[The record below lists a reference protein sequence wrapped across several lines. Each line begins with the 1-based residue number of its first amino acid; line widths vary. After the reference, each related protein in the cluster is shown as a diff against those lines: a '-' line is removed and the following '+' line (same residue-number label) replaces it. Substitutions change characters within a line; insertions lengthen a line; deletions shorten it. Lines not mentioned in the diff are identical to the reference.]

1 MSAAKEYLAHSFFLL
16 ICSLLLSGCMSQQ
29 IANTRHIDAAVS
41 KHASSTEQTPKQ
53 LCETASVAISQA
65 HRAELQRYA
74 PLHLKQAN
82 NSLSDGLKAI
92 KSSDKLKVE
101 EGARHCIKASQL
113 IENGEQTAERVKDA
127 LTDSI
132 DQLAML
138 KQVDSQKKFADDII
152 DSEEELIE
160 LAETIEAGKMDQ
172 AMKDQADLLKE
183 MQELEIEIVT
193 YNHLTPVEAML
204 DKAEDADADDLAEKT
219 FAKAEQ
225 ELETAKKMIR
235 GNYRDQASVEK
246 TSALAMRAARHAY
259 HVAQEVEKTRELK
272 PAEAEERVL
281 YFEYLLERINE
292 KFQQDVV
299 IGHSLYEQA
308 SLIGERVEQAKQ
320 R

>member
-1 MSAAKEYLAHSFFLL
+1 MQLSTRLAATPLAAIF
-16 ICSLLLSGCMSQQ
+16 CSLALGGCMSQQ
-29 IANTRHIDAAVS
+29 IANTRHIDNAVAQQ
-41 KHASSTEQTPKQ
+41 ASNTRQTPQQ
-53 LCETASVAISQA
+53 LCEAASVAISQA
-65 HRAELQRYA
+65 HQAELQRYA
-74 PLHLKQAN
+74 PLHLKQASD
-82 NSLSDGLKAI
+82 SLSDGQKAI
-92 KSSDKLKVE
+92 KSSDSLKVE

-113 IENGEQTAERVKDA
+113 IESGLQTRDKVKSA
-127 LTDSI
+127 LADSI
-132 DQLAML
+132 EQLAML
-138 KQVDSQKKFADDII
+138 KTVDSQKKFTDDII
-152 DSEEELIE
+152 DSEEELVE

-172 AMKDQADLLKE
+172 AMKDQADLLRE
-183 MQELEIEIVT
+183 MQELEIEIVI
-193 YNHLTPVEAML
+193 YNHLTPVEVML
-204 DKAEDADADDLAEKT
+204 DKAEDANADDLAEKT
-219 FAKAEQ
+219 FGKAEQ

-272 PAEAEERVL
+272 PADAEERVL
-281 YFEYLLERINE
+281 YFEYLLQRINE